1 MIASPVNDL
10 LNKSLKKF
18 VLLGKHPH
26 QDFRQS
32 VDKKGGISDSQS
44 VCLMDSLVNIQ
55 ITVLERVVAL
65 PGPSPKQKSTKK
77 LNSLSSRY
85 VRKTLSWLII
95 KTWKWELPVHL
106 WEKYLKTKKRWTELR
121 CIFQPISSLRRQMD
135 QWKKQKQLETTRSL
149 VQETPLL
156 LVFMLSPKS
165 KNPDIFRKRISIE
178 RKES

>member
-1 MIASPVNDL
+1 MIKPSTMIASPVNDL

-95 KTWKWELPVHL
+95 KT
-106 WEKYLKTKKRWTELR
+106 
-121 CIFQPISSLRRQMD
+121 
-135 QWKKQKQLETTRSL
+135 
-149 VQETPLL
+149 
-156 LVFMLSPKS
+156 
-165 KNPDIFRKRISIE
+165 
-178 RKES
+178 